1 MMLELLALI
10 IGIVF
15 GFVHKGK
22 EDYMGLLRN
31 SAICGLAVGVLF
43 VLLSA
48 FLFPET
54 TSIIGGAF
62 GVFSI
67 FVVIIIYVIIF
78 IIGAFIGDLIESRL
92 KKQIK
97 KS

>member
-1 MMLELLALI
+1 MLLEILDLI

-15 GFVHKGK
+15 GFIHKGR
-22 EDYMGLLRN
+22 EDYTGLLRN
-31 SAICGLAVGVLF
+31 SAICGIFVGVLF
-43 VLLSA
+43 VLLST
-48 FLFPET
+48 FLFPGT

-78 IIGAFIGDLIESRL
+78 IIGAFIGDLIEGRL
-92 KKQIK
+92 KK
-97 KS
+97 

>member
-1 MMLELLALI
+1 MILELLDLI

-22 EDYMGLLRN
+22 EDYGGLLRN
-31 SAICGLAVGVLF
+31 SAICGLVIGIIF

-48 FLFPET
+48 FIFPGT
-54 TSIIGGAF
+54 TSLIGGAF

-67 FVVIIIYVIIF
+67 FVVIIVYVIIF
-78 IIGAFIGDLIESRL
+78 IVGAFIGDLIEGRL
-92 KKQIK
+92 KK
-97 KS
+97 